1 MEVLK
6 MSGQNGTGTKVEDAA
21 RDVAA
26 DLGEVGRELRQK
38 ANDVRKE
45 VVKQLNNAA
54 ETIRRETRENTEDA
68 NAHKS
73 ADEVAKG
80 LEKAAHYL
88 NNNSVEQMEKKATTA
103 VRKNPIPSVL
113 IALGIGFILGLLL
126 SGGSKK

>member
-1 MEVLK
+1 